1 MDGKN
6 IPKIGSGQQK
16 QPAEGGSKFPKLS
29 KLPTAP
35 SFTFPKK
42 DPKANAQQKRAV
54 AEIVS
59 LDDDA
64 LDLDSTVKDV
74 SRFIPADDEP
84 TDVVSANEIMKAVAE
99 MDAWD
104 SIPAMNSVP
113 SEIGSFSSIEM
124 PKAAS
129 ETPDVAK
136 EVLTAEKT
144 ISAPMD
150 EYEKQSEEVARGVL
164 TAEATLSVPMNNYE
178 NKTSAASASKSRES
192 KKVSRVAP
200 PEPARAEKPAAP
212 VQPPKSEPKTPAA
225 SASSNADDVEMSD
238 EEKLQAMLD
247 QMSPEERAEYEAYCA
262 EQNKNELLRQREK
275 QRELY
280 EMYGNVS
287 ATGAS
292 NKAPIGLILVGVVI
306 CLGFLGLIIHF
317 VTSDSG
323 ESEATNEPVAAE
335 EPVKAEPIRA
345 ELKTYSV
352 TINRGAAD
360 DVFVNGVLID
370 GSTAQF
376 ATGHRNTVLAY
387 SSGMVPYFQ
396 TFDGKTDV
404 TDPID
409 IQMVPDTLYAKGQI
423 SFRLTDREIT
433 NGGLRVTFDG
443 HLISNFP
450 GAISDVVLGYPH
462 VLTLEKSGYA
472 KHMHIIWGN
481 DSNNTVTIPEL
492 KKEAEVISGTDCS
505 LKKFPVSDKQYGVRI
520 DTGGQ
525 SYSDPTTIATVPYGD
540 IIEYYITREQRK
552 PMQISVVPDGFGS
565 MQMDVVLLHDSIGET
580 VLAFETG
587 KKAPD
592 FQVCMRRVGVLIC
605 PDMKGETTVPSG
617 NDWEFFAFQGEPEN
631 PKPIRG
637 AQMQTLTAN
646 RKYVI
651 EASKDERGLFKM
663 NMKSATKVK
672 DGKDSK
678 K

>member
-42 DPKANAQQKRAV
+42 ESKAAAQQKHAV

-59 LDDDA
+59 MDDEA
-64 LDLDSTVKDV
+64 LNLDSTVKDV
-74 SRFIPADDEP
+74 SRFVPADDEP

-104 SIPAMNSVP
+104 SIPSMNSVP

-124 PKAAS
+124 PKAAAES
-129 ETPDVAK
+129 ADVAK
-136 EVLTAEKT
+136 EVLSAEKT
-144 ISAPMD
+144 IASPVG

-178 NKTSAASASKSRES
+178 DKSAASAASKSRES

-200 PEPARAEKPAAP
+200 PEPARSEKPAPAP
-212 VQPPKSEPKTPAA
+212 QSSKAT
-225 SASSNADDVEMSD
+225 SNANDANAQSIADNPEMSD

-247 QMSPEERAEYEAYCA
+247 QMTPQERAEYEAYCA
-262 EQNKNELLRQREK
+262 EQSRDELQRQREK

-292 NKAPIGLILVGVVI
+292 NKAPIGLILVGVLI
-306 CLGFLGLIIHF
+306 CAGFLFAIIHF
-317 VTSDSG
+317 VTSDSS
-323 ESEATNEPVAAE
+323 EPEATNETVADA
-335 EPVKAEPIRA
+335 EPVKAEPVRA
-345 ELKTYSV
+345 EPLNTYSV

-360 DVFVNGVLID
+360 DVFVNGVPVN

-376 ATGHRNTVLAY
+376 VSNHRNTVIAY
-387 SSGMVPYFQ
+387 STNMVPYFQ
-396 TFDGKTDV
+396 TFDGKTEV

-423 SFRLTDREIT
+423 SFRLTDRDIT

-443 HLISNFP
+443 HVIGNFP
-450 GAISDVVLGYPH
+450 GAIPDVVLGFPH
-462 VLTLEKSGYA
+462 ILTLEKPGYA

-492 KKEAEVISGTDCS
+492 KKEADVLSGTDCS
-505 LKKFPVSDKQYGVRI
+505 LKKFPTSDKQYGVRI
-520 DTGGQ
+520 DTAGQ
-525 SYSDPTTIATVPYGD
+525 SFSDPTTIATVPYGD

-552 PMQISVVPDGFGS
+552 PMQISVIPDGFGS
-565 MQMDVVLLHDSIGET
+565 MQMDVVLLHDSIGES
-580 VLAFETG
+580 VLSFENA
-587 KKAPD
+587 KKTD
-592 FQVCMRRVGVLIC
+592 IQVCLRRVGVLIC
-605 PDMKGETTVPSG
+605 PDMKSDTAVPSG
-617 NDWEFFAFQGEPEN
+617 NDWEFFAYQGEANN
-631 PKPIRG
+631 PSPIRG

-651 EASKDERGLFKM
+651 EATRDERGLFKM
-663 NMKSATKVK
+663 NLKSATKVK
-672 DGKDSK
+672 DKDSK